1 MLWLQGMA
9 FQKTSKNGKA
19 LIAAM
24 KQQQEQLQQKS
35 SARPRA

>member
-1 MLWLQGMA
+1 LQGMA

-24 KQQQEQLQQKS
+24 EQQQQQSK
-35 SARPRA
+35 R